1 LGGRVPWRCWG
12 SGARLLDWKREL
24 ATSHD
29 LWAIRG
35 GSIGTAMDGSVIWEI
50 EFPGAE
56 VIWEGPSLARLGE
69 RGAAAMDWKRKLA
82 TWRDLW
88 AIHD

>member
-1 LGGRVPWRCWG
+1 
-12 SGARLLDWKREL
+12 
-24 ATSHD
+24 
-29 LWAIRG
+29 
-35 GSIGTAMDGSVIWEI
+35 MDGSVIWEI